1 MSTDVQQKHKETLR
15 AQTETLSVNTI
26 LMNEKVKDFLLLD
39 RYAEL
44 TIISTVRDRTLVEH
58 ELLARGRDHEEW
70 QEKHLRGELEK
81 IRTDQ
86 LFHSSFSRSKS
97 RSGSSA
103 SVAGVAG
110 IGKTTMVQKIVHD
123 WATGKIYPH
132 FQFVFSFKFRD
143 LNKIK
148 DRINLRE
155 LILEQYPYFGN
166 ILGEI
171 WKNPEGLLFIFD
183 GLDEFKGR
191 IDFADSRRDT
201 EPQHQCADPES
212 RCEVSDIVYSLIQ
225 HKLLPG
231 CSVLVTTRPTALHL
245 LEKAEISVRAEILGF
260 VGEERKEYFTR
271 YFEDQTVAAA
281 VFKHVKENEILYT
294 MSYNPSYCWILVQTL
309 GPFFTQTHRDP
320 QRVPKTITQLYCYF
334 IYNILKNHGREI
346 ESLREV
352 LLRVGQMAFT
362 GVSKKNIVFTDE
374 DLIEYNLQP
383 SQFLSG
389 FLMELLER
397 EDSARSVVYTFPHLT
412 IQEFVAAL
420 AQFMTVDPRNIV
432 KRLSEVHSTTDRR
445 FEVFLRFVAGLSSP
459 RAARVLEEFLGPFPN
474 ETICRVIDWVKEEVQ
489 RQIRDARSEFGKRRL
504 LNTLHY
510 LFESQNPALA
520 QQTLGSVETLSFS
533 GLGLTPIDCAV
544 LSHVI
549 RPCGTIKHL
558 DLWRCR
564 IQCEGLQRLGP
575 ALHKCQRL
583 GLGNNDLGDS
593 GVKLVSAA
601 LRNPHCKIQRLGLNS
616 VGLTDSGAEDL
627 ASALSTN
634 PSLMELD
641 LACNSLTDQSVPALC
656 RLILNH
662 PSLEQIRMGANQFSA
677 DGWNQLENQRGTRPG
692 LRVDVTTSRDL
703 TRTFSELLTQW
714 NDHLL
719 FQLTTFYGERL
730 NQAIEERVERLSFTM
745 KWEECF
751 NEQEHGSVAELAVK
765 GNRRDS
771 SILFHSL
778 VMEKGNR
785 ARRVMWES
793 FVKMQ
798 NELPKLDKILK
809 EIQEL
814 GPDPQEYMNITRSL
828 TELPSNMEDVHQKHK
843 ETLQTQTETLS
854 VNTILMNEKVKD
866 FLLLDRYAELTI
878 ISTVRDRTLVE
889 HELLARGRDHEE
901 WQEKHLRGK
910 LEKIRTD
917 QLFHSSFSRSKSGS
931 GSSAS
936 VAGVAGIGKTTMV
949 QKIVHD
955 WATGKIY
962 PHFQFVFSFKFRDLN
977 MIKHRITLKE
987 LILEQYPYFGNI
999 LGEVWKNPEGLLF
1012 IFDGLDEFKGRI
1024 DFADSRRDTEPKH
1037 QCPDPEWWCEVSDIV
1052 YSLIQ
1057 HKLLPGC
1064 SVLVTTR
1071 PTALHLLEKAKIS
1084 VWAEILGFV
1093 GEERKE
1099 YFTRYFEDQ
1108 TVAAAVFKHV
1118 KENEILYTMSYN
1130 PSYCWILV
1138 LTLGPFFTQTH
1149 RDPQRVPKTI
1159 TQLYCYFIYNI
1170 LKNHGREIESLR
1182 EVLLRVG
1189 QMAFTGVAEKNIVFT
1204 DGDLIEYN
1212 LQPSQFLSGFLM
1224 ELLEREDSAR
1234 SVVYTFPH
1242 LTIQEF
1248 VAALAQFM
1256 TVDRGDI
1263 TTLLIE
1269 AHGMTD
1275 GRFEV
1280 FLRFVAGLSSP
1291 RTAWILEEFLGKFP
1305 HQTICRVIDWVK
1317 EEVKR
1322 WAGNT
1327 RSDAGKR
1334 SLLNTLHYLFE
1345 SQNPLLA
1352 QQTLGS
1358 VGSLSFCFLGLNPI
1372 DCAVLSHAIRL
1383 CDTIKHLNLWHCRIQ
1398 CEGLQ
1403 RLGPALH
1410 KCQDLGLENNNL
1422 GDSGVK
1428 LVSAALRNPDCKIQS
1443 LWLNSVGLTDSGAED
1458 LASALSTNHSLTEL
1472 DLSGNELGDSGVK
1485 LVSAA
1490 LRNPDCKIQT
1500 LRLHSVGLTDSGA
1513 EDLVSALST
1522 NSSLTEL
1529 GLSFNSLTDRC
1540 VPALRSLILNRPSL
1554 ELIELMV
1561 NNFSKDGENQLTCLE
1576 GTRRGLCVAM
1586 RSATDVYHKRSA
1598 RPATR
1603 P

>member
-1 MSTDVQQKHKETLR
+1 MSC
-15 AQTETLSVNTI
+15 
-26 LMNEKVKDFLLLD
+26 
-39 RYAEL
+39 
-44 TIISTVRDRTLVEH
+44 
-58 ELLARGRDHEEW
+58 W
-70 QEKHLRGELEK
+70 QEAGTMRNGKRNISGENWK
-81 IRTDQ
+81 
-86 LFHSSFSRSKS
+86 KS
-97 RSGSSA
+97 GLINCSTAAFPGVNPDLGVPA

-148 DRINLRE
+148 HRITLKE

-294 MSYNPSYCWILVQTL
+294 MSYNPSYCWILVLTL
-309 GPFFTQTHRDP
+309 GPFFTHTHRDP

-627 ASALSTN
+627 ASALN
-634 PSLMELD
+634 
-641 LACNSLTDQSVPALC
+641 
-656 RLILNH
+656 
-662 PSLEQIRMGANQFSA
+662 
-677 DGWNQLENQRGTRPG
+677 
-692 LRVDVTTSRDL
+692 L

-765 GNRRDS
+765 GNHRDS

-778 VMEKGNR
+778 VMEKGNH

-814 GPDPQEYMNITRSL
+814 GT
-828 TELPSNMEDVHQKHK
+828 
-843 ETLQTQTETLS
+843 
-854 VNTILMNEKVKD
+854 
-866 FLLLDRYAELTI
+866 
-878 ISTVRDRTLVE
+878 
-889 HELLARGRDHEE
+889 
-901 WQEKHLRGK
+901 
-910 LEKIRTD
+910 
-917 QLFHSSFSRSKSGS
+917 
-931 GSSAS
+931 
-936 VAGVAGIGKTTMV
+936 
-949 QKIVHD
+949 
-955 WATGKIY
+955 
-962 PHFQFVFSFKFRDLN
+962 
-977 MIKHRITLKE
+977 
-987 LILEQYPYFGNI
+987 
-999 LGEVWKNPEGLLF
+999 
-1012 IFDGLDEFKGRI
+1012 
-1024 DFADSRRDTEPKH
+1024 
-1037 QCPDPEWWCEVSDIV
+1037 
-1052 YSLIQ
+1052 
-1057 HKLLPGC
+1057 
-1064 SVLVTTR
+1064 
-1071 PTALHLLEKAKIS
+1071 
-1084 VWAEILGFV
+1084 
-1093 GEERKE
+1093 
-1099 YFTRYFEDQ
+1099 
-1108 TVAAAVFKHV
+1108 
-1118 KENEILYTMSYN
+1118 
-1130 PSYCWILV
+1130 
-1138 LTLGPFFTQTH
+1138 
-1149 RDPQRVPKTI
+1149 
-1159 TQLYCYFIYNI
+1159 
-1170 LKNHGREIESLR
+1170 
-1182 EVLLRVG
+1182 
-1189 QMAFTGVAEKNIVFT
+1189 
-1204 DGDLIEYN
+1204 
-1212 LQPSQFLSGFLM
+1212 
-1224 ELLEREDSAR
+1224 
-1234 SVVYTFPH
+1234 
-1242 LTIQEF
+1242 
-1248 VAALAQFM
+1248 
-1256 TVDRGDI
+1256 
-1263 TTLLIE
+1263 
-1269 AHGMTD
+1269 
-1275 GRFEV
+1275 
-1280 FLRFVAGLSSP
+1280 
-1291 RTAWILEEFLGKFP
+1291 
-1305 HQTICRVIDWVK
+1305 
-1317 EEVKR
+1317 
-1322 WAGNT
+1322 
-1327 RSDAGKR
+1327 
-1334 SLLNTLHYLFE
+1334 
-1345 SQNPLLA
+1345 
-1352 QQTLGS
+1352 
-1358 VGSLSFCFLGLNPI
+1358 
-1372 DCAVLSHAIRL
+1372 
-1383 CDTIKHLNLWHCRIQ
+1383 
-1398 CEGLQ
+1398 
-1403 RLGPALH
+1403 
-1410 KCQDLGLENNNL
+1410 
-1422 GDSGVK
+1422 
-1428 LVSAALRNPDCKIQS
+1428 
-1443 LWLNSVGLTDSGAED
+1443 
-1458 LASALSTNHSLTEL
+1458 
-1472 DLSGNELGDSGVK
+1472 
-1485 LVSAA
+1485 
-1490 LRNPDCKIQT
+1490 
-1500 LRLHSVGLTDSGA
+1500 
-1513 EDLVSALST
+1513 
-1522 NSSLTEL
+1522 
-1529 GLSFNSLTDRC
+1529 
-1540 VPALRSLILNRPSL
+1540 
-1554 ELIELMV
+1554 
-1561 NNFSKDGENQLTCLE
+1561 
-1576 GTRRGLCVAM
+1576 
-1586 RSATDVYHKRSA
+1586 
-1598 RPATR
+1598 
-1603 P
+1603 